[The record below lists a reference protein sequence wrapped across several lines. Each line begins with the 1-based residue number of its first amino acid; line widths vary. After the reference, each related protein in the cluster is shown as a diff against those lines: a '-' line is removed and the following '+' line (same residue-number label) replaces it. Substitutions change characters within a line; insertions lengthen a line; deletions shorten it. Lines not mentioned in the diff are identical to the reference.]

1 MGRVMPTYLVFLRWT
16 DQGIKQIKGSPGRHE
31 AGKRA
36 LEAAGARVKA
46 FYMVMGQYDAVAIWE
61 APDDETVAKLAL
73 SVESKG
79 DVRFEILRAFT
90 EEEYRKLITALP

>member
-1 MGRVMPTYLVFLRWT
+1 MPTYIALLRWT
-16 DQGIKQIKGSPGRHE
+16 QQGMQNIKGSPARHE

-90 EEEYRKLITALP
+90 EEEYRKIVAALP